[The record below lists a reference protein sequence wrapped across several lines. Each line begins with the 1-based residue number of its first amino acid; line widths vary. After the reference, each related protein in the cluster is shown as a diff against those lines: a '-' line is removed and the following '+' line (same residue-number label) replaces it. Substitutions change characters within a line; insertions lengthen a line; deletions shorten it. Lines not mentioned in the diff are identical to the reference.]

1 MAEDRYEI
9 LPPKE
14 PQYEI
19 LPAQKSEEYDPTE
32 YEGVAQEFFEGIGSG
47 ATKVVQ
53 GVAELGALASD
64 ALAGTDYHDDVV
76 QGFDSFRDTL
86 GLDPMGIAGAIGEV
100 GTQFVVPGGLAAKGI
115 QALNAVAKAGKAG
128 KFMAG
133 LGAAGAADAV
143 TATSDTTTIGDF
155 FEGGPTETT
164 DLIGLEGEERAL
176 EGLMNK
182 AKVGLE
188 GAAGIVAA
196 PYIARGLSA
205 TAGAAATAVGQIPGA
220 TQVAR
225 GIKAGAEK
233 VGSKA
238 AEIEEAR
245 RLGTDQGAFKNG
257 VAEALATLRYRGIL
271 PESVAESRS
280 LIPGLTEAEV
290 QAADKLTNRLDKQL
304 DTLMKKAN
312 KKLAKGSRFAKAD
325 AYNAIDKYLTMPDRK
340 AADEMLKLFDDDI
353 GVTLKSMRSHMDELS
368 AKILD
373 SDFLK
378 KNDMVSKDTQKLLS
392 ETIRGNL
399 GSYMRRRYRI
409 FEDADYKPTDEALE
423 QAASGFKAD
432 AVAVQDE
439 LARVAQSARD
449 PRSAQDLGLS
459 EDFKLLGQ
467 VTDDQARIA
476 RDNFLERYKRQSN
489 KKPFKGTAKVAAD
502 KLRTDLFITRSNLK
516 DYQKALLGEVKNPLE
531 NYVATVSDMAEFN
544 AVDNYFGTIR
554 AAAEAAP
561 DGIGKLFRNTEGMS
575 PDQIKMIEEE
585 GFVVLG
591 SGRGSSKADKSKPED
606 ILESGWGSLHGF
618 AVPERVYQDLTR
630 TVVGDVGWLGNALRS
645 TYSGFL
651 RVKGGTQYGK
661 TILSPITQIRNVTTA
676 SAFAAAQGNVGKG
689 ANLYE
694 SVGLVFNNLK
704 RMPPEKAAEEFKELQ
719 RLGIVN
725 SQAELRELQEL
736 VAKGF
741 GYTDEK
747 TVEGIAATR
756 KFGSN
761 LTDNPVL
768 GFIKKKG
775 KGAENLYQAG
785 DDIWKV
791 YNYTF
796 ESNKLRNAL
805 AKMTPDQQLEYVS
818 RKGVNL
824 PKTQLNVSTERYFDD
839 LNAANVSPI
848 SKQLLMGA
856 GQDNF
861 NVLKVIYDDADFA
874 LDELSAV
881 LGREVTPR
889 ELSLLKQDVTSLT
902 QRALADQPDTITVY
916 RVGDVI
922 GDSPQSYTL
931 NPKYDVESNL
941 PWRTGKGQQLKAY
954 TVKKSD
960 ILSSPDITSRGRIG
974 EDEIIIRGDKVKEG
988 KAFDPVDA
996 FIREEAAR
1004 VVRNTVPNY
1013 NLAPEAIRAL
1023 RRAPVGNFIAFPYEI
1038 MRTGVNTIARG
1049 IDELA
1054 DPNVE
1059 IQKIGLRRLT
1069 GAITTFGL
1077 LPAGVSSLAYK
1088 TSGVTKEE
1096 MDAYQD
1102 SLAAPWEKN
1111 ARLVPIGRHEDG
1123 TPKYINYSYSNP
1135 YDMLERTAIAAIN
1148 TYERGMQDGKSSSQV
1163 VSEAAFS
1170 SLGEL
1175 MAPFTQEAIALAAF
1189 RDVLDPDAENPV
1201 MSALG
1206 QFGRGGKT
1214 ITGAKIYNPEDNA
1227 GDKVAKSFAHIADT
1241 LLPSIIPLD
1250 ESGGKIEPSRF
1261 ARGFINGMDLN
1272 ETLGISEK
1280 DRMGRERDLSQ
1291 ELARAFSGI
1300 TESDSQASTSLKY
1313 KGYEFAR
1320 ARQDTSNIFNSI
1332 ARRQNVTKG
1341 QLLEAYED
1349 ASEARFRAFREFNQV
1364 VEAVR
1369 QFGMKDNDIRRALK
1383 EAGVGGIN
1391 EIIRGVYKPLDVSD
1405 SVLDDMRRNG
1415 TIKELPRAEIRRM
1428 ITQQRRRRLNEP
1440 LPSEQEPRYEIL
1452 PPAKEPRYEI
1462 LPPLQQEGSLQVPTG
1477 PVRTAAVSPALL
1489 GDNPIDVARNMEIAT
1504 ASR

>member
-1 MAEDRYEI
+1 MEEEF
-9 LPPKE
+9 LPQPF
-14 PQYEI
+14 
-19 LPAQKSEEYDPTE
+19 SEEEE

-64 ALAGTDYHDDVV
+64 ALAGTDYHEDLV
-76 QGFDSFRDTL
+76 QGFEDFRANL
-86 GLDPMGIAGAIGEV
+86 GLDPQGIAGAIGEV
-100 GTQFVVPGGLAAKGI
+100 GVQFVVPGGLAAKGI
-115 QALNAVAKAGKAG
+115 QGLNAIAKAGKAG

-133 LGAAGAADAV
+133 LGAAGLADAV

-176 EGLMNK
+176 EGFMNK

-188 GAAGIVAA
+188 GAAGIIAA

-205 TAGAAATAVGQIPGA
+205 TAGVAATAVGQIPGA

-290 QAADKLTNRLDKQL
+290 QAADKLTNLLDKQL

-761 LTDNPVL
+761 LTDNPIL

-775 KGAENLYQAG
+775 KSAENLYQAG

-805 AKMTPDQQLEYVS
+805 AKMTPEQQSDYIL
-818 RKGVNL
+818 RKSGK
-824 PKTQLNVSTERYFDD
+824 P
-839 LNAANVSPI
+839 
-848 SKQLLMGA
+848 M
-856 GQDNF
+856 
-861 NVLKVIYDDADFA
+861 
-874 LDELSAV
+874 
-881 LGREVTPR
+881 
-889 ELSLLKQDVTSLT
+889 
-902 QRALADQPDTITVY
+902 DT
-916 RVGDVI
+916 
-922 GDSPQSYTL
+922 
-931 NPKYDVESNL
+931 
-941 PWRTGKGQQLKAY
+941 
-954 TVKKSD
+954 
-960 ILSSPDITSRGRIG
+960 
-974 EDEIIIRGDKVKEG
+974 
-988 KAFDPVDA
+988 DA

-1241 LLPSIIPLD
+1241 LLPSFIPLD
-1250 ESGGKIEPSRF
+1250 ESGGKVEPSRF
-1261 ARGFINGMDLN
+1261 ARGFINGLDLN
-1272 ETLGISEK
+1272 ETLGVSEK

-1332 ARRQNVTKG
+1332 ARRQNVTKD

-1428 ITQQRRRRLNEP
+1428 ITQQRRRRLDEP
-1440 LPSEQEPRYEIL
+1440 LPTMEEFVPQPMEEEFVPQPYD
-1452 PPAKEPRYEI
+1452 
-1462 LPPLQQEGSLQVPTG
+1462 EGSLQ
-1477 PVRTAAVSPALL
+1477 PVAPPKIPATTPRTQTAAVSPALL

>member
-1 MAEDRYEI
+1 M
-9 LPPKE
+9 
-14 PQYEI
+14 
-19 LPAQKSEEYDPTE
+19 
-32 YEGVAQEFFEGIGSG
+32 GISG
-47 ATKVVQ
+47 AI
-53 GVAELGALASD
+53 S
-64 ALAGTDYHDDVV
+64 
-76 QGFDSFRDTL
+76 
-86 GLDPMGIAGAIGEV
+86 EV
-100 GTQFVVPGGLAAKGI
+100 GVQFVVPGAYAAKGI
-115 QALNAVAKAGKAG
+115 QALNGVAKAGKAG

-133 LGAAGAADAV
+133 LGAAGVADAV
-143 TATSDTTTIGDF
+143 TSTSDTTTIGDF

-196 PYIARGLSA
+196 PYVVRGLSA

-233 VGSKA
+233 VGGKL
-238 AEIEEAR
+238 AEIEEAKR
-245 RLGTDQGAFKNG
+245 MGAEQGAFKNG

-290 QAADKLTNRLDKQL
+290 KAADNLTNKLDKQL
-304 DTLMKKAN
+304 NLLMKKAN

-340 AADEMLKLFDDDI
+340 AADELLKQFDEDI
-353 GVTLKSMRSHMDELS
+353 GITLKTMRGHLDELS
-368 AKILD
+368 TKILE

-378 KNDMVSKDTQKLLS
+378 KNDMVSKDTKKLLS

-409 FEDADYKPTDEALE
+409 FEDADYKPTDEVLE
-423 QAASGFKAD
+423 QAAAGFKAD

-439 LARVAQSARD
+439 LSRLAKSPRD
-449 PRSAQDLGLS
+449 PRTAQDLGLT

-561 DGIGKLFRNTEGMS
+561 DGIGKLFRNTEGMA
-575 PDQIKMIEEE
+575 PDQIKMLEEE

-676 SAFAAAQGNVGKG
+676 VAFAAAQGNIGKG

-694 SVGLVFNNLK
+694 SVALVMNNL
-704 RMPPEKAAEEFKELQ
+704 RNMPPEKAAKEYQNLLK
-719 RLGIVN
+719 LGVVN

-747 TVEGIAATR
+747 TVEGLAATR

-761 LTDNPVL
+761 LTDNPIL
-768 GFIKKKG
+768 GFLRNRG
-775 KGAENLYQAG
+775 KNAENFYQAG

-796 ESNKLRNAL
+796 EGNKLRNAL
-805 AKMTPDQQLEYVS
+805 DKMTPDQQSQYIL
-818 RKGVNL
+818 RKSGK
-824 PKTQLNVSTERYFDD
+824 P
-839 LNAANVSPI
+839 
-848 SKQLLMGA
+848 M
-856 GQDNF
+856 
-861 NVLKVIYDDADFA
+861 
-874 LDELSAV
+874 
-881 LGREVTPR
+881 
-889 ELSLLKQDVTSLT
+889 
-902 QRALADQPDTITVY
+902 DT
-916 RVGDVI
+916 
-922 GDSPQSYTL
+922 
-931 NPKYDVESNL
+931 
-941 PWRTGKGQQLKAY
+941 
-954 TVKKSD
+954 
-960 ILSSPDITSRGRIG
+960 
-974 EDEIIIRGDKVKEG
+974 
-988 KAFDPVDA
+988 DA

-1004 VVRNTVPNY
+1004 IVRNTVPNY

-1069 GAITTFGL
+1069 GAITTFGT

-1135 YDMLERTAIAAIN
+1135 YDMLERTAIAAMN
-1148 TYERGMQDGKSSSQV
+1148 TYERGMRDGKSTEQI

-1272 ETLGISEK
+1272 ETLGISEI

-1332 ARRQNVTKG
+1332 ARRQNVTKD

-1369 QFGMKDNDIRRALK
+1369 TFGMKDNDIRRALK

-1428 ITQQRRRRLNEP
+1428 ITQQRRRRLDEP
-1440 LPSEQEPRYEIL
+1440 LPTEQEPRYEIL

-1477 PVRTAAVSPALL
+1477 PVRTASVSPTLL
-1489 GDNPIDVARNMEIAT
+1489 GDNPIDVARNMEIAR

>member
-1 MAEDRYEI
+1 MADEFTPQPYVEEEF
-9 LPPKE
+9 LPQPF
-14 PQYEI
+14 
-19 LPAQKSEEYDPTE
+19 SEEEE

-76 QGFDSFRDTL
+76 QGFESFRDTL
-86 GLDPMGIAGAIGEV
+86 GLDPTGIAGAIGEV

-115 QALNAVAKAGKAG
+115 QGLNAVAKAGKAG

-205 TAGAAATAVGQIPGA
+205 TAGAAATAAGQIPIL
-220 TQVAR
+220 TQAAR

-676 SAFAAAQGNVGKG
+676 SAFAAAQGNIGKG

-761 LTDNPVL
+761 LTDNPIL

-805 AKMTPDQQLEYVS
+805 AKMTPDQQSQYIL
-818 RKGVNL
+818 RKSGK
-824 PKTQLNVSTERYFDD
+824 PMST
-839 LNAANVSPI
+839 
-848 SKQLLMGA
+848 
-856 GQDNF
+856 
-861 NVLKVIYDDADFA
+861 
-874 LDELSAV
+874 
-881 LGREVTPR
+881 
-889 ELSLLKQDVTSLT
+889 
-902 QRALADQPDTITVY
+902 
-916 RVGDVI
+916 
-922 GDSPQSYTL
+922 
-931 NPKYDVESNL
+931 
-941 PWRTGKGQQLKAY
+941 
-954 TVKKSD
+954 
-960 ILSSPDITSRGRIG
+960 
-974 EDEIIIRGDKVKEG
+974 
-988 KAFDPVDA
+988 DA

-1069 GAITTFGL
+1069 GAITTFGT

-1440 LPSEQEPRYEIL
+1440 LPTMEEFVPQPMEEEFVPQPYD
-1452 PPAKEPRYEI
+1452 
-1462 LPPLQQEGSLQVPTG
+1462 EGSLQ
-1477 PVRTAAVSPALL
+1477 PVAPPKIPATTPRTQTAAVSPALL

>member
-1 MAEDRYEI
+1 
-9 LPPKE
+9 
-14 PQYEI
+14 
-19 LPAQKSEEYDPTE
+19 
-32 YEGVAQEFFEGIGSG
+32 
-47 ATKVVQ
+47 
-53 GVAELGALASD
+53 
-64 ALAGTDYHDDVV
+64 
-76 QGFDSFRDTL
+76 
-86 GLDPMGIAGAIGEV
+86 
-100 GTQFVVPGGLAAKGI
+100 
-115 QALNAVAKAGKAG
+115 
-128 KFMAG
+128 
-133 LGAAGAADAV
+133 
-143 TATSDTTTIGDF
+143 
-155 FEGGPTETT
+155 
-164 DLIGLEGEERAL
+164 
-176 EGLMNK
+176 
-182 AKVGLE
+182 
-188 GAAGIVAA
+188 
-196 PYIARGLSA
+196 
-205 TAGAAATAVGQIPGA
+205 
-220 TQVAR
+220 
-225 GIKAGAEK
+225 
-233 VGSKA
+233 
-238 AEIEEAR
+238 
-245 RLGTDQGAFKNG
+245 
-257 VAEALATLRYRGIL
+257 
-271 PESVAESRS
+271 
-280 LIPGLTEAEV
+280 
-290 QAADKLTNRLDKQL
+290 
-304 DTLMKKAN
+304 
-312 KKLAKGSRFAKAD
+312 
-325 AYNAIDKYLTMPDRK
+325 
-340 AADEMLKLFDDDI
+340 
-353 GVTLKSMRSHMDELS
+353 
-368 AKILD
+368 
-373 SDFLK
+373 
-378 KNDMVSKDTQKLLS
+378 
-392 ETIRGNL
+392 
-399 GSYMRRRYRI
+399 
-409 FEDADYKPTDEALE
+409 
-423 QAASGFKAD
+423 
-432 AVAVQDE
+432 
-439 LARVAQSARD
+439 
-449 PRSAQDLGLS
+449 
-459 EDFKLLGQ
+459 
-467 VTDDQARIA
+467 
-476 RDNFLERYKRQSN
+476 
-489 KKPFKGTAKVAAD
+489 
-502 KLRTDLFITRSNLK
+502 
-516 DYQKALLGEVKNPLE
+516 
-531 NYVATVSDMAEFN
+531 
-544 AVDNYFGTIR
+544 
-554 AAAEAAP
+554 
-561 DGIGKLFRNTEGMS
+561 MS
-575 PDQIKMIEEE
+575 PEQIKMIEEE

-591 SGRGSSKADKSKPED
+591 SGKGSSKADKSQAED
-606 ILESGWGSLHGF
+606 ILDSGWGSLYGF

-694 SVGLVFNNLK
+694 SVGLVFNNLRK
-704 RMPPEKAAEEFKELQ
+704 MPPEKAAEEFKELQ

-761 LTDNPVL
+761 LTDNPIL

-775 KGAENLYQAG
+775 KSAENLYQAG

-805 AKMTPDQQLEYVS
+805 AKMTPEQQSDYIL
-818 RKGVNL
+818 RKSGK
-824 PKTQLNVSTERYFDD
+824 P
-839 LNAANVSPI
+839 
-848 SKQLLMGA
+848 M
-856 GQDNF
+856 
-861 NVLKVIYDDADFA
+861 
-874 LDELSAV
+874 
-881 LGREVTPR
+881 
-889 ELSLLKQDVTSLT
+889 
-902 QRALADQPDTITVY
+902 DT
-916 RVGDVI
+916 
-922 GDSPQSYTL
+922 
-931 NPKYDVESNL
+931 
-941 PWRTGKGQQLKAY
+941 
-954 TVKKSD
+954 
-960 ILSSPDITSRGRIG
+960 
-974 EDEIIIRGDKVKEG
+974 
-988 KAFDPVDA
+988 DA

-1096 MDAYQD
+1096 MDAYQE

-1111 ARLVPIGRHEDG
+1111 ARLVPTGRHEDG

-1135 YDMLERTAIAAIN
+1135 YDMLERTAIAAMN
-1148 TYERGMQDGKSSSQV
+1148 TYEKGMRDGKSSSQV

-1170 SLGEL
+1170 ALGEL
-1175 MAPFTQEAIALAAF
+1175 MAPFTQESIALAAF
-1189 RDVLDPDAENPV
+1189 RDVLDPNAENPV

-1214 ITGAKIYNPEDNA
+1214 ITGAKIYNPEDSA
-1227 GDKVAKSFAHIADT
+1227 GDKVAKSFAHVADT
-1241 LLPSIIPLD
+1241 LLPSFIPFD
-1250 ESGGKIEPSRF
+1250 ESGGKVEPSRF
-1261 ARGFINGMDLN
+1261 ARGFINGLNLN
-1272 ETLGISEK
+1272 ETLGVSEK

-1291 ELARAFSGI
+1291 ELARAFTGI
-1300 TESDSQASTSLKY
+1300 TESDSQASDSLKY

-1332 ARRQNVTKG
+1332 ARRQNVTKD
-1341 QLLEAYED
+1341 QLLEAYQD
-1349 ASEARFRAFREFNQV
+1349 ANAARFRAFREFNQV

-1369 QFGMKDNDIRRALK
+1369 KFGMKDNDIRRALK

-1415 TIKELPRAEIRRM
+1415 TITELPRAEIRRM

-1440 LPSEQEPRYEIL
+1440 LPTEQEPRYEIL
-1452 PPAKEPRYEI
+1452 PPVEEPRYEI

-1477 PVRTAAVSPALL
+1477 PVRTASVSPSLL

>member
-9 LPPKE
+9 LPSNE
-14 PQYEI
+14 PRYEI
-19 LPAQKSEEYDPTE
+19 LPAQESEEYDPTE
-32 YEGVAQEFFEGIGSG
+32 YEGVTQEFFEGLGSG

-64 ALAGTDYHDDVV
+64 AIAGTDYHEDLV
-76 QGFDSFRDTL
+76 QGFEDFRANL
-86 GLDPMGIAGAIGEV
+86 GLDPQGIAGAIGEV
-100 GTQFVVPGGLAAKGI
+100 GVQFVVPGGLAAKGI
-115 QALNAVAKAGKAG
+115 QGLNAVAKAGKAG
-128 KFMAG
+128 KFMSG
-133 LGAAGAADAV
+133 LGAAGLADAV
-143 TATSDTTTIGDF
+143 TATSDTTTLGDF
-155 FEGGPTETT
+155 FEGGPTETE
-164 DLIGLEGEERAL
+164 DLIGLETEERAVA
-176 EGLMNK
+176 GLLNK

-196 PYIARGLSA
+196 PYIASGISKV
-205 TAGAAATAVGQIPGA
+205 AGGAATAAGQVPILNQAAQGL
-220 TQVAR
+220 
-225 GIKAGAEK
+225 KAGATK
-233 VGSKA
+233 VGAKFG
-238 AEIEEAR
+238 EIEEAR
-245 RLGTDQGAFKNG
+245 RLGVDQGAFKNG
-257 VAEALATLRYRGIL
+257 VAEALATMRYRGIL

-290 QAADKLTNRLDKQL
+290 QAADKLTNLLDKQL
-304 DTLMKKAN
+304 NTLMKKAN
-312 KKLAKGSRFAKAD
+312 KKLENGSRFAKAD

-353 GVTLKSMRSHMDELS
+353 GKNLKTMRKHLDELS
-368 AKILD
+368 SKILD

-378 KNDMVSKDTQKLLS
+378 KNDMVAKDTQKLLS

-409 FEDADYKPTDEALE
+409 FEDAAYKPTDEALE
-423 QAASGFKAD
+423 QAAAGFKAD

-439 LARVAQSARD
+439 LAKVAQSARD
-449 PRSAQDLGLS
+449 PRTAQELGLS
-459 EDFKLLGQ
+459 DDLKLLGQ

-544 AVDNYFGTIR
+544 AVDNYFGNIR
-554 AAAEAAP
+554 KAAETSP

-575 PDQIKMIEEE
+575 PEQIKMIEEE

-591 SGRGSSKADKSKPED
+591 SGKGSSKADKSQAED
-606 ILESGWGSLHGF
+606 ILDSGWGSLYGF

-694 SVGLVFNNLK
+694 SVGLVFNNLRK
-704 RMPPEKAAEEFKELQ
+704 MPPEKAAEEFKELQ

-761 LTDNPVL
+761 LTDNPIL

-775 KGAENLYQAG
+775 KSAENLYQAG

-796 ESNKLRNAL
+796 ENNKLRNAL
-805 AKMTPDQQLEYVS
+805 AKMTPEQQSDYIL
-818 RKGVNL
+818 RKSGK
-824 PKTQLNVSTERYFDD
+824 P
-839 LNAANVSPI
+839 
-848 SKQLLMGA
+848 M
-856 GQDNF
+856 
-861 NVLKVIYDDADFA
+861 
-874 LDELSAV
+874 
-881 LGREVTPR
+881 
-889 ELSLLKQDVTSLT
+889 
-902 QRALADQPDTITVY
+902 DT
-916 RVGDVI
+916 
-922 GDSPQSYTL
+922 
-931 NPKYDVESNL
+931 
-941 PWRTGKGQQLKAY
+941 
-954 TVKKSD
+954 
-960 ILSSPDITSRGRIG
+960 
-974 EDEIIIRGDKVKEG
+974 
-988 KAFDPVDA
+988 DA

-1096 MDAYQD
+1096 MDAYQE

-1111 ARLVPIGRHEDG
+1111 ARLVPTGRHEDG

-1135 YDMLERTAIAAIN
+1135 YDMLERTAIAAMN
-1148 TYERGMQDGKSSSQV
+1148 TYEKGMRDGKSSSQV

-1175 MAPFTQEAIALAAF
+1175 MAPFTQESIALAAF
-1189 RDVLDPDAENPV
+1189 RDVLDPNAENPV

-1214 ITGAKIYNPEDNA
+1214 ITGAKIYNPEDSA
-1227 GDKVAKSFAHIADT
+1227 GDKVAKSFAHVADT
-1241 LLPSIIPLD
+1241 LLPSFIPFD
-1250 ESGGKIEPSRF
+1250 ESGGKVEPSRF
-1261 ARGFINGMDLN
+1261 ARGFINGLDLN
-1272 ETLGISEK
+1272 ETLGVSEK

-1291 ELARAFSGI
+1291 ELARAFTGI
-1300 TESDSQASTSLKY
+1300 TESDSQASDSLKY

-1332 ARRQNVTKG
+1332 ARRQNVTKD
-1341 QLLEAYED
+1341 QLLEAYQD
-1349 ASEARFRAFREFNQV
+1349 ANAARFRAFREFNQV
-1364 VEAVR
+1364 VEDVR
-1369 QFGMKDNDIRRALK
+1369 KFGMKDNDIRRALK

-1415 TIKELPRAEIRRM
+1415 TITELPRAEIRRM

-1440 LPSEQEPRYEIL
+1440 LPTEQEPRYEIL
-1452 PPAKEPRYEI
+1452 PPVEEPRYEI

-1477 PVRTAAVSPALL
+1477 PVRTASVSPSLL